1 MKKIVLLLTV
11 IVLFH
16 GCRSALLYTTNNIP
30 IPLVKKQGETQ
41 ISGQYGTNGKS
52 FNLVSSPLKNIS
64 VSIAGNYDNVTV
76 NSDIEDKNLED
87 KNTHNY
93 TEVAIGYYDDLS
105 ESIMGEAFVGYGLGD
120 ANDDYYEQ
128 HQTGGIFS
136 SKYSITRDRAFGK
149 YAKYFLQAN
158 LGKKNE
164 VFTTGFAIRVSYVN
178 FFEMTKF
185 HDEGANLPLNE
196 GSPTFP
202 SKRAAVFFEPAIFA
216 KIGGKNLQLEVEVM
230 FPYTQ
235 KDIDFDYKGYL
246 IATGLR
252 FIF

>member
-1 MKKIVLLLTV
+1 MKIIIVVLSV

-30 IPLVKKQGETQ
+30 IPLVKTQGETQ
-41 ISGQYGTNGKS
+41 ISGQFGTNGKS

-76 NSDIEDKNLED
+76 NSDIPDKNLEN
-87 KNTHNY
+87 KNMHNY
-93 TEVAIGYYDDLS
+93 TEIAVGYYDDIA
-105 ESIMGEAFVGYGLGD
+105 ESIMGEAFLGYGQGD
-120 ANDDYYEQ
+120 AKDDYYER
-128 HQTGGIFS
+128 HQTGGLFS
-136 SKYSITRDRAFGK
+136 SKYSFTRDRASGK
-149 YAKYFLQAN
+149 YDKYFLQAN
-158 LGKKNE
+158 LAKKNE

-178 FFEMTKF
+178 FFELTKY
-185 HDEGANLPLNE
+185 HDVGANFPLTE
-196 GSPTFP
+196 GVQTFP
-202 SKRAAVFFEPAIFA
+202 SKRGAVFFEPAIFA
-216 KIGGKNLQLEVEVM
+216 KIGGKNVQLEVELM

>member
-1 MKKIVLLLTV
+1 MKKIVLLLSV

-76 NSDIEDKNLED
+76 NSNIEDKNLED